1 MKTRWLIGM
10 VLCLG
15 LGGLPACD
23 EGAKGSDEDGAAASK
38 KKSKKGDDQADEG
51 AKKVE
56 PGGADEAQPAAAK
69 PGTDAP
75 TPVEGQPPPTQPAA
89 QSPGGRSAV
98 PNIEEW
104 NAQTKEVTVKGSSAL
119 NCETKMV
126 REWLRVSCRGKN
138 FSGGEPT
145 GVTVTSGGGR
155 GDDFVFSS
163 AGVAS
168 LVVRFVEGVD
178 VQAQFTW
185 SDRSHALRVWW
196 PRGAPEPP
204 PKGEFQGVPA
214 GAQPQ

>member
-1 MKTRWLIGM
+1 MKTRWLLGTL
-10 VLCLG
+10 LCLG
-15 LGGLPACD
+15 IGGLPACD
-23 EGAKGSDEDGAAASK
+23 EGSKGSADDGAAETK
-38 KKSKKGDDQADEG
+38 KKSKKVEDADDIKKGEGDG
-51 AKKVE
+51 
-56 PGGADEAQPAAAK
+56 DEAQPAAAK
-69 PGTDAP
+69 PGADAP
-75 TPVEGQPPPTQPAA
+75 APVEGQPPTQPAA
-89 QSPGGRSAV
+89 AAPAGRSAV
-98 PNIEEW
+98 PSIDEW

-178 VQAQFTW
+178 LQAQFTW
-185 SDRSHALRVWW
+185 SDRSHTLRVWW

-214 GAQPQ
+214 GARPQ